1 MKKNNGKDIYDLMEK
16 NPKREEYFR
25 VLLSRKN
32 KPFNKQQSDLVLL
45 PFIIVILLV
54 IVSIGSS
61 ILNSNSV
68 TGLSENI
75 TKIGLLV
82 FGLLAILGIIYTE
95 FRSNKSMKNKQEKLS
110 NKYGRTDIENIIVQ
124 YKNGKHNRRFFGR
137 LNNKR
142 YHYKE
147 RYYIYKYECRMTYY
161 DYQEMESREIR
172 YSAEERNINNYSY
185 SYETKNSYI
194 LYEYDFNRL
203 NKKLDKKKLESESFQ
218 KYLEKIRKY
227 KWIKSVDILNNRLK
241 VVKEIVK
248 RGYEEVDLN
257 NDIDDVEKF
266 YKDLSKEL
274 LK

>member
-32 KPFNKQQSDLVLL
+32 KPFSRQKSDLVLL
-45 PFIIVILLV
+45 PFMIVILLV

-82 FGLLAILGIIYTE
+82 FGLLAILGIFYAE

-110 NKYGRTDIENIIVQ
+110 NKYGRTDIENIID
-124 YKNGKHNRRFFGR
+124 
-137 LNNKR
+137 
-142 YHYKE
+142 HYKE

-161 DYQEMESREIR
+161 DYQEMESREIGR
-172 YSAEERNINNYSY
+172 ITEERNINNYSY

-257 NDIDDVEKF
+257 NDIDDVEMF